1 VGKVASTSIVPEE
14 LPHVFPQFYSGSE
27 SRPLEKRG
35 MDLGPVICRDIV
47 AAHGGEIRAESDLGH
62 GACFTFTLSK

>member
-1 VGKVASTSIVPEE
+1 VGKVASTGTAPEE
-14 LPHVFPQFYSGSE
+14 LPHVFQRFHSGSE